1 VTAEFWIGRDPLA
14 MEWEDYAFV
23 SALLQAEGLQEYI
36 ANYRRR
42 MFSSAS
48 AVFWS
53 YNDSWPVTHGWT
65 IVDYYLRKKLAYHPV
80 RRAFAPIA
88 VVVAEEGGA
97 VTVYGINDTAD
108 EWSGELRY
116 GLFALAG
123 GLPLDRRTTATLPAN
138 ASTPLAR
145 FGRGQWEALGLRRTG
160 AFAVLLAQGRMI
172 AQHRL
177 FLERF
182 KDLAFAPPRIALTAQ
197 GERLTLLSDAFAWA
211 VCLDEDGEAPL
222 ADNCFDLL
230 PGIAYTMP
238 WSAELGPARIAR
250 LGNRDAV
257 APRS

>member
-1 VTAEFWIGRDPLA
+1 
-14 MEWEDYAFV
+14 MEWEDYALV

-48 AVFWS
+48 AIFWS

-80 RRAFAPIA
+80 RRAFQPIT
-88 VVVAEEGGA
+88 VVVAEEDGV
-97 VTVYGINDTAD
+97 VTVWGVNDTPR
-108 EWSGELRY
+108 EWSGEVRY
-116 GLFALAG
+116 GLFALEG
-123 GLPLDRRTTATLPAN
+123 GLPRDEQIAVTLAAN

-145 FGRGQWEALGLRRTG
+145 FERAQWEALDLKKTG
-160 AFAVLLAQGRMI
+160 AFAVLLDRGRPM

-182 KDLAFAPPRIALTAQ
+182 KDLAFAEPRITMTVE
-197 GERLTLLSDAFAWA
+197 GDTLTLSSDVFAWG
-211 VCLDEDGEAPL
+211 VCLDVEGEIPL

-230 PGIAYTMP
+230 PGIPYAMP
-238 WSAELGPARIAR
+238 WSAGLGEPRVVR
-250 LGNRDAV
+250 LGNRDA
-257 APRS
+257 APPS